1 VVEMVIFAVGKESR
15 IKALTAEL
23 DFPKEAVNTALMIA
37 FLDAVSPVIE
47 RVTLSR
53 ELVGASLSLSITAVF
68 AVELT
73 APTRSTLTNV
83 EASAVLAFTDF
94 AILKN
99 FCIAK
104 L

>member
-1 VVEMVIFAVGKESR
+1 MVIFAVGKESR
-15 IKALTAEL
+15 IKALTPEL
-23 DFPKEAVNTALMIA
+23 DFPKEAVNTASMIA
-37 FLDAVSPVIE
+37 FLDGVSPVIE

-53 ELVGASLSLSITAVF
+53 VLVGASLSLSNTSVF
-68 AVELT
+68 TVELT
-73 APTRSTLTNV
+73 APTRSRLTNV

>member
-1 VVEMVIFAVGKESR
+1 MVVAVGKESR
-15 IKALTAEL
+15 IKASADVL
-23 DFPKEAVNTALMIA
+23 DFPKEAVAIALIIASLEEFAPTARA
-37 FLDAVSPVIE
+37 

-53 ELVGASLSLSITAVF
+53 ELVGASLSLSITELF
-68 AVELT
+68 TVELT
-73 APTRSTLTNV
+73 APIRSTLTNV
-83 EASAVLAFTDF
+83 EASEVLTFTDF

>member
-1 VVEMVIFAVGKESR
+1 MVIFAVGKESR

-23 DFPKEAVNTALMIA
+23 DFPKEAVNTASMIA
-37 FLDAVSPVIE
+37 FLDAFSPVDRL

-53 ELVGASLSLSITAVF
+53 ELVGASLSLSNTSVF
-68 AVELT
+68 TVELT
-73 APTRSTLTNV
+73 APTRSRLTNV